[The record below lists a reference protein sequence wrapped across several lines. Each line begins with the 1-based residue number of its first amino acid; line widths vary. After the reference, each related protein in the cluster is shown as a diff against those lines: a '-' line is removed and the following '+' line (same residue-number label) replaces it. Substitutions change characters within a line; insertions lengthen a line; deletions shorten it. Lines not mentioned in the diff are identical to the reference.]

1 MTPEELKAKELIEK
15 FRPFAH
21 KNFTMANDG
30 EIEKAKQ
37 CAIICVREILASDPL
52 SPSNA
57 NVDLLD
63 TGNFYIESES
73 MAYEFWDNVLTAI
86 EKY

>member
-1 MTPEELKAKELIEK
+1 MTPEELKAKEFIEK

-37 CAIICVREILASDPL
+37 CAIICVEMLINQFVALFNDFRENNIITTSVED
-52 SPSNA
+52 
-57 NVDLLD
+57 
-63 TGNFYIESES
+63 SEN
-73 MAYEFWDNVLTAI
+73 YKYWQRVLTEI